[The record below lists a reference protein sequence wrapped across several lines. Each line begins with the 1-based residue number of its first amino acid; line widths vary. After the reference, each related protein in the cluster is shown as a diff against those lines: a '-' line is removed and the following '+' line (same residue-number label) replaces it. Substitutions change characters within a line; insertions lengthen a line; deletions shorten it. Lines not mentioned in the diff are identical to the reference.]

1 MPGVQLIIN
10 RLLLIKI
17 IHYIWLGSELPSKNR
32 EIIAEWKELL
42 PDFEFFHW
50 NEENTK
56 NYDCLFLRQC
66 LRKKA
71 YAFAADYL
79 RLKIVN
85 EFGGFYLDTD
95 MKLIKS
101 FVKLE
106 VGSFMIGEQ
115 EENIPNWG
123 IFYSENN
130 SLILNKCLLKYD
142 DLSFDQFKPP
152 VIPYFLK
159 DVIYQAENIKI
170 YPPDVFYPMPQGVD
184 VSLYKEYIE
193 TNTVGVHLWDFSW
206 KKLKKER
213 SKIAEVLYR
222 LIQLIKDLFY
232 FDYPIHY
239 FHINFIRILRLLKVH
254 A

>member
-1 MPGVQLIIN
+1 
-10 RLLLIKI
+10 LIKKV
-17 IHYIWLGSELPSKNR
+17 HFIWLGSELPSKNK
-32 EIIAEWKELL
+32 EIVAEWKELL
-42 PDFEFFHW
+42 PDFEFFLW

-56 NYDCLFLRQC
+56 KYDCLFLRQC
-66 LRKKA
+66 IRKKA

-85 EFGGFYLDTD
+85 EYGGFYLDTD

-101 FVKLE
+101 LNDLE

-123 IFYSENN
+123 IFYSEKN
-130 SLILNKCLLKYD
+130 SMILNECLSRYENLC
-142 DLSFDQFKPP
+142 FDQFKPP

-159 DVIYQAENIKI
+159 EFIHQGKNIKI
-170 YPPDVFYPMPQGVD
+170 YPPSVFYPMPQGVD
-184 VSLYKEYIE
+184 VSLYEEYIGK
-193 TNTVGVHLWDFSW
+193 NTIGVHLWDFSW

-213 SKIAEVLYR
+213 SKIVEVLYR
-222 LIQLIKDLFY
+222 LIQLVKDVLY
-232 FDYPIHY
+232 FDYPLHY
-239 FHINFIRILRLLKVH
+239 FNINFIRILRLLKVH

>member
-1 MPGVQLIIN
+1 MIT
-10 RLLLIKI
+10 K
-17 IHYIWLGSELPSKNR
+17 IHYIWLGSELPAKNS
-32 EIIAEWKELL
+32 EIVAEWKEIL
-42 PDFEFFHW
+42 PDFEFFLW
-50 NEENTK
+50 NEENIQK
-56 NYDCLFLRQC
+56 YDSLFLRQC

-101 FVKLE
+101 VGNLE

-123 IFYSENN
+123 IFYSVKN
-130 SLILNKCLLKYD
+130 SVILNKCLSKYHN
-142 DLSFDQFKPP
+142 LCFDQFKPP

-159 DVIYQAENIKI
+159 EIIYQSENIKI
-170 YPPDVFYPMPQGVD
+170 YPPSVFYPMPQGVD
-184 VSLYKEYIE
+184 VSLYEEYIGE
-193 TNTVGVHLWDFSW
+193 NTIGVHLWDFSW

-213 SKIAEVLYR
+213 SKIVEVLYR
-222 LIQLIKDLFY
+222 LIHLVKDVLY
-232 FDYPIHY
+232 FDYPLHY
-239 FHINFIRILRLLKVH
+239 YHVNTIRILRILKR
-254 A
+254 